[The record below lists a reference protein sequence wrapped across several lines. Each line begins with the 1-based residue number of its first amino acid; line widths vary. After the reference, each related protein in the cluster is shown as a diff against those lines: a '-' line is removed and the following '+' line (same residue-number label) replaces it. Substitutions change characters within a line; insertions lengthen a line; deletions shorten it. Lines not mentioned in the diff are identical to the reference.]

1 MRKKN
6 AKNIREKKIGY
17 SMASETKVRNV
28 AVAIFLAITFPTVG
42 IYILE
47 GLFLGISIGLFV
59 AMITF
64 VLFVYLA
71 GEEY

>member
-1 MRKKN
+1 
-6 AKNIREKKIGY
+6 
-17 SMASETKVRNV
+17 MASETTMRNSAV
-28 AVAIFLAITFPTVG
+28 AVFLGITFPTVG
-42 IYILE
+42 IYILG
-47 GLFLGISIGLFV
+47 GLLVGVGIGLFV